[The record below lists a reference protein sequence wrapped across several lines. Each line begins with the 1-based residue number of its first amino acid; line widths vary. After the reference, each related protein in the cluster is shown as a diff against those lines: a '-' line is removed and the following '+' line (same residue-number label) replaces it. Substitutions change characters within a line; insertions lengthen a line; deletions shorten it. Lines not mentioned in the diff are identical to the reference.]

1 MMDITHMT
9 HMTHSTEM
17 THMPGS
23 QVVTCPSCEKK
34 NRVPDIA
41 LGRPGC
47 GFCKRAL
54 PWIVEANDE
63 TFVDVVDADLVV
75 LVELYAAWSKPSLL
89 VTPIV
94 QRIALD
100 YSGRLKV
107 VRVNADRARRMQATH
122 RLKGPPTLLIM
133 KHGSLLDTIFGAQ
146 PEALVCRHLDDV
158 LLTRT

>member
-1 MMDITHMT
+1 MMDITDVRDT
-9 HMTHSTEM
+9 I
-17 THMPGS
+17 HMPGS

-47 GFCKRAL
+47 GFCKRVL
-54 PWIVEANDE
+54 PWIVEANDD

-75 LVELYAAWSKPSLL
+75 LVELYAPWSKPSLL

-94 QRIALD
+94 HRIALD

-107 VRVNADRARRMQATH
+107 VRVNADRARRIQATH

-146 PEALVCRHLDDV
+146 PEAMVCRHLDDV